1 MFILSKPR
9 LHDSPKTIEQILTQG
24 YFSVHLHLRDN
35 YFVFVVKLK
44 NMTKQK
50 PIVVTIGG
58 GTGTFV
64 TLSGLKYY
72 EIDLNAIVAMT
83 DSGGSTGKLR
93 DQLGVLPPGDLR
105 QALIALSEASEIWRK
120 LFTYRFETGDLKGH
134 NFGNIFLSAIEKITD
149 SNQEAIDRAADVLQ
163 TCGRVIPITFDNCA
177 LCAKYEDGTVFEGE
191 ANIDEETKS
200 GVKIEKLY
208 LKPSADINLEAKRV
222 LERANTIVLGP
233 GDLYTSILP
242 NLIVSGVPDIFHYAK
257 AKKILVVNLMT
268 KIGQTEG
275 FKVSDFINEIE
286 KYLGEGSINYAVVN
300 SKKPS
305 KDLVKIYKDV
315 DKAELV
321 EDDVGGTY
329 RRAKIIRADLLSD
342 TAFEKSSSDELKRSL
357 IRHDPDK
364 LAKVIYR
371 IVRS

>member
-1 MFILSKPR
+1 MA
-9 LHDSPKTIEQILTQG
+9 
-24 YFSVHLHLRDN
+24 
-35 YFVFVVKLK
+35 
-44 NMTKQK
+44 KQK
-50 PIVVTIGG
+50 PLVVTIGG

-72 EIDLNAIVAMT
+72 DIDLNAIVAMT

-163 TCGRVIPITFDNCA
+163 TCGRVIPITFDNCT

-191 ANIDEETKS
+191 ASIDEETKS

-222 LERANTIVLGP
+222 LERADTIVLGP
-233 GDLYTSILP
+233 GDLYTSVLP

-268 KIGQTEG
+268 KVGQTEG

-305 KDLVKIYKDV
+305 NDLVKIYKDV

-321 EDDVGGTY
+321 EDDVGGNY
-329 RRAKIIRADLLSD
+329 RRAKIIRSDLLSD
-342 TAFEKSSSDELKRSL
+342 TAFEKSSSDVLKRSL
-357 IRHDPDK
+357 IRHDPNK
-364 LAKVIYR
+364 LAKVLYQ

>member
-1 MFILSKPR
+1 
-9 LHDSPKTIEQILTQG
+9 
-24 YFSVHLHLRDN
+24 
-35 YFVFVVKLK
+35 
-44 NMTKQK
+44 MTKQK

-120 LFTYRFETGDLKGH
+120 LFTYRFENGDLKGH

-191 ANIDEETKS
+191 ANIDEGTKS

-268 KIGQTEG
+268 KLGQTEG

-286 KYLGEGSINYAVVN
+286 KYLGDGSVNYVVVN

-305 KDLVKIYKDV
+305 KEMIERYREV

-321 EDDVGGTY
+321 EDDLGGTY
-329 RRAKIIRADLLSD
+329 SRAKIIRADLLSD

-364 LAKVIYR
+364 LAKVLYQI
-371 IVRS
+371 IKS